1 MLLCTESG
9 KYHHSSQQTEDA
21 MMILKLFDAIFRE
34 DKQIKAGFT
43 NPDDIRREQ
52 QIRRIAKYRKKI
64 IMSPFEKIRALSN

>member
-1 MLLCTESG
+1 
-9 KYHHSSQQTEDA
+9 

-64 IMSPFEKIRALSN
+64 IISPLEKIRALSN